1 MARFE
6 APPETRDFVIA
17 LLRGSAV
24 ADIDFHFGG
33 LHVRNINGVG
43 DLIAVGRIRV
53 WIDEA
58 MPQGRAKYIPADNKL
73 WLSDR
78 RVDNRITKVTIV
90 HEAVHAY
97 FDYRRTGGYRLEE
110 EAACFVAERVF
121 ADNADIAYSAA
132 GDPILMAAWRLVRRL
147 NLSDTPGAHVT
158 SSDYRD
164 LLGALRRDSHYG
176 PLRDDRVNN
185 DGIPAS

>member
-6 APPETRDFVIA
+6 APPETRDFVVA
-17 LLRGSAV
+17 LLRESAV

-58 MPQGRAKYIPADNKL
+58 MRQGQAKYLPGDNKL

-78 RVDNRITKVTIV
+78 RVDNRITKITIV

-97 FDYRRTGGYRLEE
+97 FDYRRAGGYRLEE

-121 ADNADIAYSAA
+121 ADNADIAFSVA
-132 GDPILMAAWRLVRRL
+132 GDAILTAALRLVRRL

-158 SSDYRD
+158 SDDYRE
-164 LLGALRRDSHYG
+164 LLGALRRDAHYG
-176 PLRDDRVNN
+176 PLRHDRVHN